1 MNISATVKST
11 HNKHDVTVQT
21 NNNAKPLAIPVKA
34 TGYGSSAN
42 GGELLTLAL
51 ATCFCNDIYREAA
64 RLNIPVSG
72 VEVTCNAVFG
82 AEGEPGSSF
91 TYQINI
97 ASTASS
103 ADIDTL
109 IEHTDKVAE
118 IHNTLRQGASVTLV
132 K

>member
-1 MNISATVKST
+1 MNISATVKSA
-11 HNKHDVTVQT
+11 HNQHDVTVQT
-21 NNNAKPLAIPVKA
+21 NGAAKQLVVPVKA

-64 RLNIPVSG
+64 KLGIIINN

-82 AEGEPGSSF
+82 AEGEAGSGF
-91 TYQINI
+91 TYKVNI
-97 ASTASS
+97 TSPAPQPE
-103 ADIDTL
+103 IDAL
-109 IEHTDKVAE
+109 VAHTDKVAE

>member
-1 MNISATVKST
+1 MKISATIKSA
-11 HNKHDVTVQT
+11 NNQHDVTVQT
-21 NNNAKPLAIPVKA
+21 NDAAKQLNIPVKA

-64 RLNIPVSG
+64 KLNIPVTN
-72 VEVTCNAVFG
+72 VEVTCSAIFG
-82 AEGEPGSSF
+82 AEGEAGTNF
-91 TYQINI
+91 TYHVNVTSPVPQ
-97 ASTASS
+97 
-103 ADIDTL
+103 ADLDAL

-118 IHNTLRQGASVTLV
+118 IHNTLRQGAGVTLV

>member
-1 MNISATVKST
+1 MNISATIKSAY
-11 HNKHDVTVQT
+11 NKHEVTVQT
-21 NNNAKPLAIPVKA
+21 NDAAKQLIIPVKA

-64 RLNIPVSG
+64 RLNIPVDN

-82 AEGEPGSSF
+82 AEGEAGSGF
-91 TYQINI
+91 TYQANI
-97 ASTASS
+97 TSTASQ
-103 ADIDTL
+103 AEINAL

-118 IHNTLRQGASVTLV
+118 IHNTLRQGVSVKLV